1 MFVITRNSLL
11 CWVLVGGLLSGC
23 GSDEANAGVS
33 RAEVVANYSANLY
46 AAYSDSVLDEQ
57 AFQNEVSAFLA
68 EPNENTL
75 ANVRASWLASR
86 AHYMLT
92 EGARFYDGPIDGPID
107 GGQSNHEAL
116 LNSWPLDEAFID
128 YATTKDG
135 VVNEDVGIVNMPDL
149 LSEITAEGLDELN
162 GYNDEPENVSSGYH
176 AVEFLLWGQALKDV
190 GPGERPA
197 ADYVIG
203 GPSKNPDRRADYL
216 EVAVEGIISDLSAVR
231 DAWEPTAS
239 YRVEFEKD
247 ANLNQSLTRIFTG
260 LAKFS
265 KEELGSQRIGA
276 AYKSKH
282 RHDQHDCFS
291 SETLVDYERD
301 ALGIQ
306 AMYLG
311 NYRDH
316 DGPGLDEL
324 VKAADPKLDAD
335 LKQKLQA
342 SIDAIVAIPKPFEDA
357 IAGDDDSEGR
367 KAIQA
372 ALTAL
377 SEQGDAFGAA
387 AAAIGLTITVDDP
400 EP

>member
-1 MFVITRNSLL
+1 MSVTSRNCLPCL
-11 CWVLVGGLLSGC
+11 VLAGGLLAGC
-23 GSDEANAGVS
+23 SSDDASAGVS
-33 RAEVVANYSANLY
+33 RSAVVANYSANLY

-57 AFQNEVSAFLA
+57 AFQSDVDAFLA
-68 EPNENTL
+68 HPTEDTL
-75 ANVRASWLASR
+75 ATARAGWLASR

-107 GGQSNHEAL
+107 GGTNNHEAL

-216 EVAVEGIISDLSAVR
+216 NVAVEGIISHLKAVQE
-231 DAWEPTAS
+231 AWGPSAS
-239 YRVEFEKD
+239 YRVTFEKD
-247 ANLNQSLTRIFTG
+247 ANLEHSLTHIFTG

-265 KEELGSQRIGA
+265 KGELGSQRIGA
-276 AYKSKH
+276 AYESKH

-291 SETLVDYERD
+291 SQTLVDYERD
-301 ALGIQ
+301 ARGVQ

-311 NYRDH
+311 KYGDN
-316 DGPGLDEL
+316 DGPGLDDL
-324 VKAADPKLDAD
+324 VKAADPALDAE
-335 LKQKLQA
+335 LKQKLED
-342 SIDAIVAIPKPFEDA
+342 SIAAIVAIPKPFEDA
-357 IAGDDDSEGR
+357 IAGDGDSEGR

>member
-1 MFVITRNSLL
+1 MLVGSLL
-11 CWVLVGGLLSGC
+11 GGCSAED
-23 GSDEANAGVS
+23 SNAGPS
-33 RAEVVANYSANLY
+33 RAAVVANYSANLY
-46 AAYSDSVLDEQ
+46 AAYSDSVVDEQ
-57 AFQNEVSAFLA
+57 AFQADVSAFLA
-68 EPNENTL
+68 DPTEDML
-75 ANVRASWLASR
+75 ATARASWLASR

-128 YATTKDG
+128 YVSKDG
-135 VVNEDVGIVNMPDL
+135 VIDDDVGIVNMPSKL
-149 LSEITAEGLDELN
+149 PAITANGLDSLN
-162 GYNDEPENVSSGYH
+162 GQDDEPENVSSGYH

-197 ADYVIG
+197 TDYVIG

-216 EVAVEGIISDLSAVR
+216 NVAVDGIISHLKAVR
-231 DAWEPTAS
+231 DAWKPSAA
-239 YRVEFEKD
+239 YRVGFEKNVD
-247 ANLNQSLTRIFTG
+247 ESLTHIFTG

-265 KEELGSQRIGA
+265 KGELGSQRIGA
-276 AYKSKH
+276 AYESKH

-291 SETLVDYERD
+291 SETLLDYERD
-301 ALGIQ
+301 ARGVQ

-311 NYRDH
+311 KYGDS
-316 DGPGLDEL
+316 DGPGLDDL
-324 VKAADPKLDAD
+324 VKAADPQLDAD
-335 LKQKLQA
+335 LKKKLQA

-357 IAGDDDSEGR
+357 IAGDDDSPGR

-377 SEQGDAFGAA
+377 NEQGDTFGAA
-387 AAAIGLTITVDDP
+387 AAAIGIAITVDDP
-400 EP
+400 QE